1 MWRPE
6 LAPLRGH
13 VGGTLG
19 PEDLPL
25 SRAPPGRRR
34 EEEGEPFRRLS
45 CKADPSPVSRAL
57 TPWCDGLPSTPVGDR
72 TSSAPE

>member
-1 MWRPE
+1 MVVVGGGGRGPGLVEGRVWRPE
-6 LAPLRGH
+6 LAPLRGD

-34 EEEGEPFRRLS
+34 ESLS
-45 CKADPSPVSRAL
+45 
-57 TPWCDGLPSTPVGDR
+57 DG
-72 TSSAPE
+72 